1 MKIIIFSILLSISA
15 FGMTSCTP
23 DDVPMTDS
31 EQSIQVSTTS
41 DSSPE
46 HEGDDEELEPN
57 N

>member
-1 MKIIIFSILLSISA
+1 
-15 FGMTSCTP
+15 MTSCTP